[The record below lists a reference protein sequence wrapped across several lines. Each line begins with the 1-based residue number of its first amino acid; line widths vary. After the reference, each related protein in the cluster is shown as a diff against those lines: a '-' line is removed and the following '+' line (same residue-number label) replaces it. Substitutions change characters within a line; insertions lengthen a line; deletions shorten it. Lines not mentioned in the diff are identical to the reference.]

1 LTISTSKRANKL
13 HGYDEETRP
22 HLSIQA
28 QVQIRPSVIILGLV
42 LKLARVRR

>member
-1 LTISTSKRANKL
+1 LTNSTSKRANKL
-13 HGYDEETRP
+13 HGYEEITRP

-28 QVQIRPSVIILGLV
+28 KFQLRPNVISLGLV